1 MIIQNNNLLLFC
13 SANGLKLQWSI
24 ISLELKQR
32 RKRRKKK
39 KKREDSLN
47 LDSYSEQN
55 QII

>member
-24 ISLELKQR
+24 ISLELKLR
-32 RKRRKKK
+32 EKKKGKKK
-39 KKREDSLN
+39 KEDSLN
-47 LDSYSEQN
+47 LGSYSEQN

>member
-24 ISLELKQR
+24 ISLELKL
-32 RKRRKKK
+32 RRKKK

-47 LDSYSEQN
+47 LGSYSEQN

>member
-24 ISLELKQR
+24 ISLELKLR
-32 RKRRKKK
+32 RK

-47 LDSYSEQN
+47 LGSYSEQN

>member
-24 ISLELKQR
+24 ISLELKL
-32 RKRRKKK
+32 RRKKK
-39 KKREDSLN
+39 KKGEDSLN
-47 LDSYSEQN
+47 LGSYSEQN

>member
-24 ISLELKQR
+24 ISLELKL
-32 RKRRKKK
+32 RRKKK
-39 KKREDSLN
+39 KGEDSLN
-47 LDSYSEQN
+47 LGSYSEQN

>member
-24 ISLELKQR
+24 ISLELKLR
-32 RKRRKKK
+32 RKK

-47 LDSYSEQN
+47 LGSYSEQN

>member
-24 ISLELKQR
+24 ISLELKL
-32 RKRRKKK
+32 RRKKK
-39 KKREDSLN
+39 KKREREDSLN
-47 LDSYSEQN
+47 LGSYSEQN